1 MMISTKGRY
10 ALRIMLD
17 LAQNEHKGYVSVS
30 DVSSRQGISVKYLET
45 IVSIL
50 NRAGYVESMRGKN
63 GGYKLTKKTTEYT
76 VGSVLKLTEG
86 SLAPVNCLQQG
97 SNKCAK
103 EKVCLT
109 LPIWVN
115 LDKIVDDYL
124 ESVTLYDLLNQ

>member
-45 IVSIL
+45 IVSTL
-50 NRAGYVESMRGKN
+50 NRAGFVESMRGKN
-63 GGYKLTKKTTEYT
+63 GGYKLTKKTSDYT

-86 SLAPVNCLQQG
+86 SLAPVNCLQQ
-97 SNKCAK
+97 SREKCENENKCM
-103 EKVCLT
+103 T
-109 LPIWVN
+109 LPLWIK

>member
-10 ALRIMLD
+10 ALQIMID
-17 LAQNEHKGYVSVS
+17 LAQHEQAGYVSLS
-30 DVSSRQGISVKYLET
+30 EISERQGISVKYLEM

-50 NRAGYVESMRGKN
+50 NRANYVHSMRGKN
-63 GGYKLTKKTTEYT
+63 GGYKLAKKTSEYT

-97 SNKCAK
+97 SEKC
-103 EKVCLT
+103 EKAQGCLT

-115 LDKIVDDYL
+115 LDKIVDEYL